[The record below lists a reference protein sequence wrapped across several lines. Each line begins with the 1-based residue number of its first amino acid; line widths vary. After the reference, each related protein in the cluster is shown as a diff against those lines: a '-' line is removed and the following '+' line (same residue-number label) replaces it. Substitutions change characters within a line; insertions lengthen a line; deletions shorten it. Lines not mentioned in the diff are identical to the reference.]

1 MNPFELF
8 AMVACYE
15 DVNSTKLSQVMWICG
30 INFFAQLVYIFLFT
44 WLYGSLKK
52 STLDNVSNSQAG
64 PQKNSRRFR
73 KWSSLIFIILGL
85 TEIIIG
91 FVHLQHAYFPECI
104 WITIFNGV
112 LTIFCSLY
120 MLVDVFTT
128 LPVNDRMKLIKEC
141 VFIFVLFVYM
151 IIGFV
156 GVSKV
161 KAHEYLLDY
170 TTYMLIALI
179 ALFTW
184 VWIAGRNV
192 YYRCCNGNQHQQN
205 QGPYQNQ
212 QPNSNPSQTPQNQ
225 SSQIRLDDPFQ
236 HNDQI
241 TIGVGMNQV
250 QVGSS
255 NNYSNK
261 KERLSRKNASDINF
275 EASSSNF

>member
-1 MNPFELF
+1 
-8 AMVACYE
+8 
-15 DVNSTKLSQVMWICG
+15 
-30 INFFAQLVYIFLFT
+30 
-44 WLYGSLKK
+44 
-52 STLDNVSNSQAG
+52 
-64 PQKNSRRFR
+64 
-73 KWSSLIFIILGL
+73 
-85 TEIIIG
+85 
-91 FVHLQHAYFPECI
+91 
-104 WITIFNGV
+104 
-112 LTIFCSLY
+112 

-212 QPNSNPSQTPQNQ
+212 QSNSNPSQTPQNQ